1 MSLSLRRH
9 VLGLGLAAVLPL
21 SPQAARAGEARAG
34 IVLMHGKGGGPERT
48 VAGLARQ
55 LQTQGCLVAN
65 EEMPWSGRRQYDAS
79 VADALAQ
86 VQAALQRL
94 RAQGATRL
102 FVAGHSQGGVF
113 ALLAGGRLPVDGV
126 IAIAPGGNV
135 AGAAFQAQVAPALT
149 LAREQLAQGRGDAP
163 GDFADYEGSTGLR
176 SLRTTAARY
185 VDWFD
190 PAGAMNQLAAE
201 RQLPAT
207 LPVLYIAPTRDYPA
221 LQHARPEM
229 VAALP
234 AHPLTRVLTP
244 EATHAGAPDASAEP
258 ILAWLREVIAAAL

>member
-1 MSLSLRRH
+1 MFLPLRRH

-21 SPQAARAGEARAG
+21 SPRAARAGEARAG
-34 IVLMHGKGGGPERT
+34 IVLMHGKGGSPERT

-113 ALLAGGRLPVDGV
+113 ALLAGGRLPMDGV
-126 IAIAPGGNV
+126 IAIAP
-135 AGAAFQAQVAPALT
+135 A

-176 SLRTTAARY
+176 PLRTTAARY

-201 RQLPAT
+201 RQQPAT
-207 LPVLYIAPTRDYPA
+207 VPVLYIAPTHDYPA

-234 AHPLTRVLTP
+234 AHPLTRLLMP

-258 ILAWLREVIAAAL
+258 ILVWLREVMAAAQ